1 MNMCLIVT
9 GGTVSKEVFEAVLLE
24 YKFDKII
31 ACDKGIEACDK
42 MGILPDV
49 VIGDFD
55 SADKGIVDKYRDK
68 TYFINLKVHKD
79 MTDTHV
85 AVNYAIEQAFDEVI
99 ILGATGTRADH
110 MLANIGLLKQFVEN
124 NIRAYIIDANNKITM
139 TDKSCII
146 NKSENYTYIS
156 LIPYTE
162 CVKNLSLMGFFYEC
176 DNINLTIGD
185 SLGISNELTE
195 SKGRIEFSQG
205 LLIIIESHD

>member
-1 MNMCLIVT
+1 MKICLTVT

-24 YKFDKII
+24 YKFDEII
-31 ACDKGIEACDK
+31 ACDKGIEACDS
-42 MGILPDV
+42 MGVMPDV

-55 SADKGIVDKYRDK
+55 SADNGIVDKYRDK
-68 TYFINLKVHKD
+68 ARFINLKVHKNL
-79 MTDTHV
+79 TDTHV
-85 AVNYAIEQAFDEVI
+85 AVNYVIEHAFDEVI

-110 MLANIGLLKQFVEN
+110 MLANIGLLKLFTEN

-146 NKSENYTYIS
+146 NKSGKYKYVS

-162 CVKNLSLMGFFYEC
+162 QVKNLTLNGFYYEC
-176 DNINLTIGD
+176 ENINLTIGD

-195 SKGRIEFSQG
+195 STGRIEFSQG